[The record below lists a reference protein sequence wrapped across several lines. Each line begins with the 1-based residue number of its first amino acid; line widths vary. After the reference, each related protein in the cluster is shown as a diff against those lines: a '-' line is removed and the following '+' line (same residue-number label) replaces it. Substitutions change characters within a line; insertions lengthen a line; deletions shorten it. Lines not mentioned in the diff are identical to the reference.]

1 VVGDYLRSMPVFS
14 GVISEFDPDTAPDD
28 PAPLFTQWLREAAE
42 DGVPEPHAMTVS
54 TCDDAGLPD
63 ARVLILKDLDEPS
76 WRFATKLPQRQGV
89 TAGRPPGRGVDVI
102 LAADRPPGQGPG
114 PHRGQLRPSTVPQIF
129 VPAVAGHARSR
140 WPATKTSP
148 YQTAWPAHRSS
159 PTLNADSLGNR
170 LSRFGCYGDE
180 VGSDNN
186 ETANSDRFGSAS
198 LVVGSYPTCLRRCP
212 WLNAI

>member
-1 VVGDYLRSMPVFS
+1 MAPAPSTITVKTVCPRDRGWRTRRDARVTVVRDYLRSMPVFS

-63 ARVLILKDLDEPS
+63 AHVLILKDLDEPS
-76 WRFATKLPQRQGV
+76 WRFATKLLQRQGV

-102 LAADRPPGQGPG
+102 LAADRPPGQGPR

-129 VPAVAGHARSR
+129 APVVARHARSR

-148 YQTAWPAHRSS
+148 YQTTWATHRPSPA
-159 PTLNADSLGNR
+159 LNADSLDNR
-170 LSRFGCYGDE
+170 LSR
-180 VGSDNN
+180 
-186 ETANSDRFGSAS
+186 A
-198 LVVGSYPTCLRRCP
+198 
-212 WLNAI
+212 WLYAI